1 MLYLRFWEESWL
13 QYLDLLCNGGTPEV
27 NIIKTSKKIRSILK
41 SEFEDFYQILIDEKQ
56 SVKRIKLNVVEDFD
70 SLSKH
75 RMTLQE
81 YFAIVGA
88 RRLRPLVWEAVTSSG
103 NLIKLDNEEIEIIQS
118 AHQSIMRYN
127 KNMDELQNM
136 VITLLGRESNGIHF
150 PNILN
155 LHGIDILKY
164 YFKNY
169 EQHINEAVERFN
181 ELNNLPW
188 FYSDKI
194 KPTAASQAAA

>member
-1 MLYLRFWEESWL
+1 MAAISGLVVQWWHTRSEH
-13 QYLDLLCNGGTPEV
+13 NKGV
-27 NIIKTSKKIRSILK
+27 KKIRSILK

-56 SVKRIKLNVVEDFD
+56 SVKKKKPNVKDDFD

-75 RMTLQE
+75 KMTLQE
-81 YFAIVGA
+81 YFTIVGA
-88 RRLRPLVWEAVTSSG
+88 GRLRPLVWEAVTSSG

-136 VITLLGRESNGIHF
+136 AIILLGRESNGMHF
-150 PNILN
+150 HNILN
-155 LHGIDILKY
+155 LHGVDILKY

-188 FYSDKI
+188 FDSDKI

>member
-1 MLYLRFWEESWL
+1 MVL
-13 QYLDLLCNGGTPEV
+13 GGILAAISGLVVQRWHTRSEH
-27 NIIKTSKKIRSILK
+27 NKDIKKIQSILK

-56 SVKRIKLNVVEDFD
+56 SIKRVKLNVVEDFD

-75 RMTLQE
+75 KMTLQE

-127 KNMDELQNM
+127 KNMDELQNI